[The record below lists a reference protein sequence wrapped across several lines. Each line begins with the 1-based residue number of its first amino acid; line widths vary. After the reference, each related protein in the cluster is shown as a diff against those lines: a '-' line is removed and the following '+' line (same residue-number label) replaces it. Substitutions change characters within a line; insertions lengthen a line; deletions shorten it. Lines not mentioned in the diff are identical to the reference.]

1 MILGYH
7 YHVSVLLKDGGIWV
21 PSYIGVFLNA
31 MADEVK
37 ELKLFLHEEPDPI
50 AGGYDFQ
57 LIRDNIR
64 FCSMGK
70 KTPAWDRLLFPSRY
84 LKAMEQ
90 EVLNCDALLL
100 RSPSPLSPAIFT
112 AFHKRVKTALLL
124 VGDYADGAKH
134 LVQPW
139 YRLLVI
145 SVLLKRND
153 RQLKALLGRARVFV
167 NSFALKEK
175 YRNLNPEIDVI
186 ITSSLSLNDFYER
199 ENTCLNEE
207 VKLLYTGRLDLAKGL
222 KEILHAIKELSVGG
236 YNVSMHFVAWEDDPA
251 KPVEHQ
257 LLNLGEFLGIA
268 ERLHFHSKKAIG
280 KPLNNMYRMADIY
293 LIPSYHEGFP
303 RTIWE
308 AMANSLPVIATP
320 VGGIPYLLNDKQDLL
335 FTEPANATD
344 LTNKIKQMIA
354 QPALRH
360 TLIQNGRNKAKKATL
375 EVQVGRLIQCF
386 KK

>member
-1 MILGYH
+1 MILGYY

-31 MADEVK
+31 IADEVK
-37 ELKLFLHEEPDPI
+37 ELKLFLHEEPNPI

-57 LIRDNIR
+57 LTRNNIH
-64 FCSMGK
+64 FCSMGE
-70 KTPAWDRLLFPSRY
+70 KTPVWFRMLFPSRY
-84 LKAMEQ
+84 LKGMEK

-112 AFHKRVKTALLL
+112 AFHKRVKTSLLV
-124 VGDYADGAKH
+124 VGDYADGVKH

-139 YRLLVI
+139 YRLLPI

-153 RQLKALLGRARVFV
+153 RQLKALLGVARVFV

-175 YRNLNPEIDVI
+175 YRNLNSEIDVI
-186 ITSSLSLNDFYER
+186 TTSSLSLNDFFER

-222 KEILHAIKELSVGG
+222 KEILQAIKALVPSG
-236 YNVSMHFVAWEDDPA
+236 YNVSMHFVAWEDDPT
-251 KPVEHQ
+251 KPVEQ
-257 LLNLGEFLGIA
+257 LLLDLGESLGIA
-268 ERLHFHSKKAIG
+268 DRLHFHGKKAIG
-280 KPLNNMYRMADIY
+280 TPLNDMYRMADIY

-320 VGGIPYLLNDKQDLL
+320 VGGIPYLLNDEQDLL

-344 LTNKIKQMIA
+344 LADKIKRMIA
-354 QPALRH
+354 QPELRH
-360 TLIQNGRNKAKKATL
+360 ELIQNGRNKARNAAL
-375 EVQVGRLIQCF
+375 EVQVGRLVQF
-386 KK
+386 LKR